1 MSKRSRARA
10 IVLQILYQDDL
21 NPGRRLSLDDAF
33 VAGRL
38 NHDSRLIDFAANLL
52 AGVRKN
58 RTVIDEHLRA
68 AAENW
73 NLNRMAVVDRNVL
86 RIGAYEILFGD
97 TPNAVAVNEA
107 IELVK
112 RYGSGQSFQF
122 VNGILDRLIRV
133 HTQSDNAH

>member
-21 NPGRRLSLDDAF
+21 NPGRRLSLDEGFIEA
-33 VAGRL
+33 RL
-38 NHDSRLIDFAANLL
+38 NHDHQLMEFAESLL
-52 AGVRKN
+52 SGVRKN
-58 RTVIDEHLRA
+58 RAIIDEHLRA

-73 NLNRMAVVDRNVL
+73 DIGRMAVVDRNVL
-86 RIGAYEILFGD
+86 RLGAYEILFD
-97 TPNAVAVNEA
+97 KTPDAVAVNEA

-122 VNGILDRLIRV
+122 INGILDRLIRI
-133 HTQSDNAH
+133 HAAKDSTS